1 MDLWAVQIKT
11 AARCPYVSK
20 NNHLYDKPVSSW
32 KSRKMV
38 SFDVGK
44 AFEIRVPRGTV
55 SSRTSFVVR
64 AMGKKNSQ
72 NNSDSSSP
80 SGVAWFEWGVKGM
93 LFACSQLWRLA
104 CNTIVGEG
112 HNGNNPAESNKSS
125 NTGTPKSQNKA
136 TDWREFR
143 AILYLNQQLMLNKQ
157 EEGVVQES
165 KRLGSKWAHPLT
177 SPETGCVLV
186 ATEKLDGVQTF
197 ERSVVFLL
205 GSGTRH
211 PQEGPFGVIVNRPLH
226 KKIKNM
232 KPTNLH
238 LATTFSDCLLHFGGP
253 LEASIFLLRAG
264 GKKNILDFEEVIP
277 TLCFGSRNSL
287 DEASA
292 LVKTGV
298 LKPQDFRFFV
308 GYAGWQL
315 DQLREEIDAG
325 LWHVAACSSNLIFG
339 GTQNSSTEGLW
350 EEILQLMGGR
360 YSELSRKPK
369 QDL

>member
-1 MDLWAVQIKT
+1 MDLCAVQIKA
-11 AARCPYVSK
+11 AARCPYISR
-20 NNHLYDKPVSSW
+20 NNHLYDKPNSSW
-32 KSRKMV
+32 KSRKIA

-44 AFEIRVPRGTV
+44 VFEIRAPRGTV
-55 SSRTSFVVR
+55 SSHQSFVVR

-72 NNSDSSSP
+72 NNSDSSSS
-80 SGVAWFEWGVKGM
+80 SGNGDHSVP
-93 LFACSQLWRLA
+93 
-104 CNTIVGEG
+104 EG
-112 HNGNNPAESNKSS
+112 DGLKGNNPAESNKPSD
-125 NTGTPKSQNKA
+125 TGTPKPQDKA

-143 AILYLNQQLMLNKQ
+143 AILYINQQLMLRKQ
-157 EEGVVQES
+157 GEGVVPES
-165 KRLGSKWAHPLT
+165 KPLGSKWAHPLT

-211 PQEGPFGVIVNRPLH
+211 PQEGPFGVIINRPLH

-238 LATTFSDCLLHFGGP
+238 LATTFSDCSLHFGGP
-253 LEASIFLLRAG
+253 LEASIFLLKTN
-264 GKKNILDFEEVIP
+264 GKKKVLDFEEVVP
-277 TLCFGSRNSL
+277 TLCFGSRNGL

-315 DQLREEIDAG
+315 DQLREEIEAG

-339 GTQNSSTEGLW
+339 GSQNESLW
-350 EEILQLMGGR
+350 EEILQLMGGS

>member
-1 MDLWAVQIKT
+1 MDLCAVQIKA
-11 AARCPYVSK
+11 AARCPYISR
-20 NNHLYDKPVSSW
+20 NNQLHDKPNCSWRSRKTASCDFGKVCEIRSPIGPVSSH
-32 KSRKMV
+32 RL
-38 SFDVGK
+38 
-44 AFEIRVPRGTV
+44 
-55 SSRTSFVVR
+55 FVVR

-72 NNSDSSSP
+72 NNSDSSSSTGNGDHSVP
-80 SGVAWFEWGVKGM
+80 
-93 LFACSQLWRLA
+93 
-104 CNTIVGEG
+104 EG
-112 HNGNNPAESNKSS
+112 DGLKGNNPVERNKSS
-125 NTGTPKSQNKA
+125 DAGSRKSQHKA

-143 AILYLNQQLMLNKQ
+143 AMLYLNQQAKFLKSHYFLYLMLNKQ
-157 EEGVVQES
+157 DEGVIAES

-211 PQEGPFGVIVNRPLH
+211 PQEGPFGVIINRPLH

-238 LATTFSDCLLHFGGP
+238 LATTFSDCSLHFGGP
-253 LEASIFLLRAG
+253 LEASIFLLKTN
-264 GKKNILDFEEVIP
+264 GKNNVLDFEEVTP
-277 TLCFGSRNSL
+277 ALCFGSRNGL

-292 LVKTGV
+292 LVKTGIS
-298 LKPQDFRFFV
+298 KPQDFRFFV

-315 DQLREEIDAG
+315 DQLREEIEAG
-325 LWHVAACSSNLIFG
+325 LWHVAACSSNMIFG
-339 GTQNSSTEGLW
+339 GTQNEGLW
-350 EEILQLMGGR
+350 EEILQLMGGS

-369 QDL
+369 QDI

>member
-1 MDLWAVQIKT
+1 MDLCAVQIKT
-11 AARCPYVSK
+11 AARCPYISK
-20 NNHLYDKPVSSW
+20 SNHLCDKPNSSW
-32 KSRKMV
+32 KSRKMA

-44 AFEIRVPRGTV
+44 VFEIRVPRGTV
-55 SSRTSFVVR
+55 SSHQSFVVR

-72 NNSDSSSP
+72 NNSDSSSSAGNDDHSIP
-80 SGVAWFEWGVKGM
+80 E
-93 LFACSQLWRLA
+93 
-104 CNTIVGEG
+104 
-112 HNGNNPAESNKSS
+112 NNPTESN
-125 NTGTPKSQNKA
+125 PKSQHKS

-143 AILYLNQQLMLNKQ
+143 AALYINQQSMLNKQ
-157 EEGVVQES
+157 DEGVVHES

-177 SPETGCVLV
+177 TPETGCVLV

-211 PQEGPFGVIVNRPLH
+211 PQEGPFGVIINRPLH

-253 LEASIFLLRAG
+253 LEASIFLLRSG
-264 GKKNILDFEEVIP
+264 PKKTVLDFEEVVP
-277 TLCFGSRNSL
+277 NLSFGSRNSL
-287 DEASA
+287 DEASG
-292 LVKTGV
+292 LVKSGV

-308 GYAGWQL
+308 GYAGWQI

-339 GTQNSSTEGLW
+339 GTQSSTDGLW
-350 EEILQLMGGR
+350 EEILQLMGGS

-369 QDL
+369 QDF

>member
-1 MDLWAVQIKT
+1 MDLCAVQIKT
-11 AARCPYVSK
+11 AARCPYISK
-20 NNHLYDKPVSSW
+20 TNHLCDKPIASW
-32 KSRKMV
+32 KSRKMA

-44 AFEIRVPRGTV
+44 VCEIRVPRGTV
-55 SSRTSFVVR
+55 SSHQSFVVR

-72 NNSDSSSP
+72 NNSDSSSSAGNGDQSIP
-80 SGVAWFEWGVKGM
+80 E
-93 LFACSQLWRLA
+93 
-104 CNTIVGEG
+104 GEG
-112 HNGNNPAESNKSS
+112 LKGNNPPEPESNK
-125 NTGTPKSQNKA
+125 KSQYKA

-143 AILYLNQQLMLNKQ
+143 AVLYLNQQSMLNKQ
-157 EEGVVQES
+157 DEGVVHES
-165 KRLGSKWAHPLT
+165 KSLGSKWAHPL
-177 SPETGCVLV
+177 SAPETGCVLV

-211 PQEGPFGVIVNRPLH
+211 PQEGPFGVIINRPLH

-253 LEASIFLLRAG
+253 LEASIFLLRSG
-264 GKKNILDFEEVIP
+264 PKKKTVLDFEEVIP
-277 TLCFGSRNSL
+277 NLSFGSRNSL
-287 DEASA
+287 DEASG
-292 LVKTGV
+292 LVKSGV

-308 GYAGWQL
+308 GYAGWQI
-315 DQLREEIDAG
+315 DQLKEEIDAG

-339 GTQNSSTEGLW
+339 GTQSSLSSSSDGLW
-350 EEILQLMGGR
+350 EEILQLMGGS

-369 QDL
+369 QDF

>member
-1 MDLWAVQIKT
+1 MDLCAVQIKPSP
-11 AARCPYVSK
+11 CPYVSK
-20 NNHLYDKPVSSW
+20 YNDKFNSINLF
-32 KSRKMV
+32 KSRHQIV
-38 SFDVGK
+38 SFDFGK
-44 AFEIRVPRGTV
+44 VRV
-55 SSRTSFVVR
+55 SRSQSVVVVR
-64 AMGKKNSQ
+64 ATGKKSN
-72 NNSDSSSP
+72 SSSGNGDHSVP
-80 SGVAWFEWGVKGM
+80 
-93 LFACSQLWRLA
+93 
-104 CNTIVGEG
+104 EG
-112 HNGNNPAESNKSS
+112 DGPKGNNPAESNKSS
-125 NTGTPKSQNKA
+125 DTGTPKSQHKP

-157 EEGVVQES
+157 DEGMVQES

-211 PQEGPFGVIVNRPLH
+211 PQEGPFGVIINRPLH
-226 KKIKNM
+226 KKLKNM

-238 LATTFSDCLLHFGGP
+238 LATTFSECLLHFGGP
-253 LEASIFLLRAG
+253 LEASIFLLKSG
-264 GKKNILDFEEVIP
+264 GKKPVLDFEEVIP

-298 LKPQDFRFFV
+298 FKPQDFRFFI

-325 LWHVAACSSNLIFG
+325 LWHVAACSSNLIYG
-339 GTQNSSTEGLW
+339 GSQNESLW
-350 EEILQLMGGR
+350 EEILQLMGGS

-369 QDL
+369 QDF